1 MAQDSSPDRP
11 RPLREIVAD
20 VKGWVE
26 RLGSV
31 WVSGQVIAINRKTGA
46 IHFLTLRDSSAEV
59 SVSLTCPTAVL
70 DAAGPLREGMAVVA
84 LIKPAV
90 WLGSGRLSFD
100 CRDLRPV
107 GQGRLLAQLEQLKR
121 RLQAEGLFDPA
132 RKRPLPFLPRRIGL
146 ITAQGSAAERDVLV
160 NVARRWPAARLEVRH
175 ALMQGP
181 SCAQQVGH
189 WLRQLDS
196 DPSVDLIV
204 IARGGGSVEDL
215 LPFSDET
222 LVRLV
227 AAAGTP
233 VVSAIG
239 HESDTPV
246 LDLVA
251 DLRAST
257 PTDAAKR
264 IVPEATAELAGLTG
278 ARRRLRLALTS
289 RIEAAAAE
297 LAGLRSRPVLRHPL
311 GGYASLAIQ
320 LDQNRARLRQAI
332 AHHTDQ
338 ASLDVKH
345 LLTQVRALSPQAT
358 LGRGYAILVGA
369 DGRAIARTGQ
379 VRPGQ
384 AVTAHLSDGTLD
396 LVAATRSS
404 EGEP

>member
-1 MAQDSSPDRP
+1 MAQDSSPDDP
-11 RPLREIVAD
+11 RPLREIVAA

-26 RLGSV
+26 RLGAV
-31 WVSGQVIAINRKTGA
+31 WVSGQVIALNRRSGA
-46 IHFLTLRDSSAEV
+46 THFLTLRDSSAEV

-84 LIKPAV
+84 WIKPTV
-90 WLGSGRLSFD
+90 WMGSGRLSFD

-107 GQGRLLAQLEQLKR
+107 GPGRLLAQLEQLKR
-121 RLQAEGLFDPA
+121 RLQAEGLFDPE
-132 RKRPLPFLPRRIGL
+132 RKRPLPFLPQRIGL

-160 NVARRWPAARLEVRH
+160 NVARRWPGARFEVRH

-181 SCAQQVGH
+181 SCARQVGH

-196 DPSVDLIV
+196 DPTVDVIV
-204 IARGGGSVEDL
+204 IARGGGSIEDL

-227 AAAGTP
+227 AAATTP

-239 HESDTPV
+239 HESDSPA

-264 IVPEATAELAGLTG
+264 IVPEAAQELAGLAG
-278 ARRRLRLALTS
+278 ARRRLRLALTT
-289 RIEAAAAE
+289 RLEAEAAA

-311 GGYASLAIQ
+311 GGHASLAVQ
-320 LDQNRARLRQAI
+320 LDQVLARLRRAVVQR
-332 AHHTDQ
+332 TDQ
-338 ASLDVKH
+338 ARAEVDH
-345 LLTQVRALSPQAT
+345 LLAQIQALSPQAT
-358 LGRGYAILVGA
+358 LRRGYAILVSA
-369 DGRAIARTGQ
+369 DQGTITRTDQ

-384 AVTAHLSDGTLD
+384 VVTAHLSDGSLE
-396 LVAATRSS
+396 LVAAARAS
-404 EGEP
+404 EGQP